1 MDARLEWGWFFRIL
15 IGIFWV
21 GWLYFWIWIWVY
33 LHYPKTPY
41 NFLKFLI

>member
-33 LHYPKTPY
+33 FIFISI
-41 NFLKFLI
+41 FLFRFLVL